1 MTDKDLLGE
10 TALVPGGLF
19 PDDLDT
25 TSLALTV
32 LRPSSTKVSSLLD
45 MMANYVNDD
54 GNFQA
59 RDPFQRVE
67 SGRNGKSHT
76 NRHNRRTSTVIK
88 FELIPSSAQ
97 TSLHASTLTIAVTS
111 LSVPFNFCTQCS

>member
-32 LRPSSTKVSSLLD
+32 LRPSSTKKILSLLD

-67 SGRNGKSHT
+67 SGKHGKSHT
-76 NRHNRRTSTVIK
+76 NRHSRRT
-88 FELIPSSAQ
+88 
-97 TSLHASTLTIAVTS
+97 
-111 LSVPFNFCTQCS
+111 